1 MPDLFSIFKLKIF
14 FILVSLF
21 LISPVLAQQD
31 DDEVVLDTTVV
42 TITTSTGDDEEF
54 IFDSITGPPSAV
66 TSREL
71 PDSVYDNLRK
81 DEDYWYVNLP
91 PPRQKPKAQKETEY
105 KENWMENKGIKNFVL
120 FLTIAIFVAAVIWFL
135 SSANIKLFDAP
146 KKLLEDENA
155 EITEEDLF
163 SINYE
168 NEIRNAALAGNYRLA
183 IRLWYLR
190 TLKELTGKNLI
201 QYRHE
206 KTNTEYLDELYS
218 TKYYREFMKLTRN
231 FEYAWYGKFE
241 LTEQTYQLVEKE
253 FAEFNRYMR

>member
-1 MPDLFSIFKLKIF
+1 MPDLFSISKLKIF

-21 LISPVLAQQD
+21 LISPAFAQS
-31 DDEVVLDTTVV
+31 DDEVVLDTTTV
-42 TITTSTGDDEEF
+42 ITSTSIDDEEF
-54 IFDSITGPPSAV
+54 IFDSITGRPSAV

-81 DEDYWYVNLP
+81 EKEYWYVNQP
-91 PPRQKPKAQKETEY
+91 PPRQKPKVQEEPEY
-105 KENWMENKGIKNFVL
+105 APTWMENKAVKNFVL
-120 FLTIAIFVAAVIWFL
+120 FLIIAIFVAAVIWFL
-135 SSANIKLFDAP
+135 ASANIKLFDAP

-168 NEIRNAALAGNYRLA
+168 NEIRNAVLAGNYRLA

-190 TLKELTGKNLI
+190 TLKELTEKNLI

-206 KTNTEYLDELYS
+206 KTNTEYLDELYR

-231 FEYAWYGKFE
+231 FEYAWYGKFD
-241 LTEQTYQLVEKE
+241 LTEQSYQLVEKE